1 MLFRRIKAHIENEN
15 WFAVFIDFLIVV
27 VGVFIGIQVSNWNA
41 AQADKLLAQEYLQR
55 LHEDL
60 ISDQQSAST
69 RAEFNATVAANGA
82 KALAFSES
90 DAGDQ
95 LANWETVLA
104 YFQASQV
111 WHLSLSNATYVEM
124 SNSGDLSLIKNQ
136 ELRKALADYYVTS
149 PVINASFIVK
159 HVPEYRETIRS
170 LIPSG
175 VTQHI
180 WTHCFEAQGYNFQKL
195 LPCDSPITENQAKD
209 ILDIFLAEPEIKPQ
223 LRSWMSTLKTLEDVL
238 ASHEGTLND
247 LVEQIEKEL
256 K

>member
-1 MLFRRIKAHIENEN
+1 MLLRRITKHVRDQN
-15 WFAVFIDFLIVV
+15 WFAVFVDFFIVV
-27 VGVFIGIQVSNWNA
+27 VGVFIGIQVSNWNT

-55 LHEDL
+55 LYGDL
-60 ISDQQSAST
+60 TSDQQSAAT
-69 RAEFNATVAANGA
+69 RSEFNTSVASYGA

-90 DAGDQ
+90 GSGEQ
-95 LANWETVLA
+95 YANWGTVLA

-136 ELRKALADYYVTS
+136 ELRKSLADYYVTS
-149 PVINASFIVK
+149 PIINASFIIK

-170 LIPSG
+170 LTPSG
-175 VTQHI
+175 VTQYI
-180 WTHCFEAQGYNFQKL
+180 WTHCFKAKGYYYQKL
-195 LPCDSPITENQAKD
+195 LPCDSPITEKQEKD
-209 ILDIFLAEPEIKPQ
+209 ILDVFLAEPVIKPQ

-238 ASHEGTLND
+238 ASHEDTLNE
-247 LVEQIEKEL
+247 LVVQIEKEI

>member
-1 MLFRRIKAHIENEN
+1 MLLRRITKHVTDQN

-55 LHEDL
+55 LHSDL
-60 ISDQQSAST
+60 TSDQRSAST
-69 RAEFNATVAANGA
+69 RAEFNASVVSYGA

-90 DAGDQ
+90 GAGEQ
-95 LANWETVLA
+95 QVNWETVLA

-124 SNSGDLSLIKNQ
+124 SNSGDLSLIRNQ
-136 ELRKALADYYVTS
+136 ELRKSLADYYVTS

-159 HVPEYRETIRS
+159 HVPAYRETIRS
-170 LIPSG
+170 LTPSS
-175 VTQHI
+175 VTQHV
-180 WTHCFEAQGYNFQKL
+180 WTHCFEAQGYYYQKL

-238 ASHEGTLND
+238 ASHEGTLNA